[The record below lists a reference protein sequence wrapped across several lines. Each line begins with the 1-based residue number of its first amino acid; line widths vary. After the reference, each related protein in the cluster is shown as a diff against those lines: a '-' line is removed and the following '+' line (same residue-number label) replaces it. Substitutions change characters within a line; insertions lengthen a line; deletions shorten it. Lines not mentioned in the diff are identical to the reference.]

1 MAEKKNRKCAVCRT
15 EYSFCPRC
23 NADKNKPTW
32 YFTFCSSNCK
42 DIYNITSK
50 FENGQLS
57 TDLAKIELEKLDLS
71 KINNFGNSYKNS
83 IEKIN
88 TVTIFEPIVEENIE
102 EVIVVDEVES
112 IQEIEEEKEI
122 KKPKRAKRNVE

>member
-1 MAEKKNRKCAVCRT
+1 MIEKKNRKCAVCRT
-15 EYSFCPRC
+15 EYSYCPRC
-23 NADKNKPTW
+23 GEDKNKPTW

-57 TDLAKIELEKLDLS
+57 ADLAKIELEKLDLS
-71 KINNFGNSYKNS
+71 KTNNFGDSYKNS

-88 TVTIFEPIVEENIE
+88 VVAVPEPVVEENIK
-102 EVIVVDEVES
+102 EVIVADEVES
-112 IQEIEEEKEI
+112 MQEIEEEKEN
-122 KKPKRAKRNVE
+122 KKPKRVKRNVE